1 VVKITDQNSEI
12 FSGTID
18 MSQTHNKI
26 NRYVSADDL
35 VNPES
40 YKNPTSKD
48 PNPNVVSVSSRSEKG
63 ATEDTET
70 SKVGDELD
78 SITKQVLVID
88 DDIDSAIAIR
98 TCLESYFKKDAQ
110 GSEYQVLE
118 VTMYSNPVTALVDF
132 KPYYYDLVL
141 VDINMPTV
149 NGYELVE
156 KIIRLDL
163 NIKVCF
169 MSSGEVNYEAIREIH
184 HPVKSFGCF
193 IKKPATRDYL
203 INRVTQELF

>member
-40 YKNPTSKD
+40 CKNPTSAA
-48 PNPNVVSVSSRSEKG
+48 VSSRSEKG